1 MKRWLVAA
9 VAVFALAAVIP
20 GQPDKDLVGTW
31 KMDASRSKFAGSGD
45 APALVVI
52 KYERSGEVLRETL
65 TVTNAGGVTTRSI
78 DYALNG
84 HELANGA
91 GDDRV
96 VSQIISKDGVTRLQW
111 TDDGGVFTRTIMLSA
126 DRRMMTIS
134 AHDSNPDVKSDDL
147 IVLQRQ

>member
-20 GQPDKDLVGTW
+20 GQSDKDLVGTW

-65 TVTNAGGVTTRSI
+65 TVTNARGVTTRSI
-78 DYALNG
+78 DYALDG
-84 HELANGA
+84 HELVNGA

-96 VSQIISKDGVTRLQW
+96 VSQIISKDGATRLQW

-126 DRRMMTIS
+126 DRRTMTIS

>member
-1 MKRWLVAA
+1 
-9 VAVFALAAVIP
+9 
-20 GQPDKDLVGTW
+20 
-31 KMDASRSKFAGSGD
+31 MDASRSTFGSRD

-65 TVTNAGGVTTRSI
+65 TVTKGGGVTTRSI
-78 DYALNG
+78 DYALDG

-96 VSQIISKDGVTRLQW
+96 VSQIISKDGATRLQW
-111 TDDGGVFTRTIMLSA
+111 TDDGGVFTRTITLSA
-126 DRRMMTIS
+126 DRRTMTIS

>member
-126 DRRMMTIS
+126 DRRTMTIS